1 MRCNLDV
8 QDLRRTLPPHM
19 WMPSEELDREPTED
33 ELKYPYMHGNYP
45 QRVKDFSLGRQETW
59 GWMQH
64 LVKWPI
70 MEAPFFTLFYFLTG
84 FLANFIFR

>member
-1 MRCNLDV
+1 MISMRCNLDV
-8 QDLRRTLPPHM
+8 QDLRRTLPPIM
-19 WMPSEELDREPTED
+19 WMPSEELDRDPTEE

-64 LVKWPI
+64 LVICSI
-70 MEAPFFTLFYFLTG
+70 MEASLHISFGTRF
-84 FLANFIFR
+84 